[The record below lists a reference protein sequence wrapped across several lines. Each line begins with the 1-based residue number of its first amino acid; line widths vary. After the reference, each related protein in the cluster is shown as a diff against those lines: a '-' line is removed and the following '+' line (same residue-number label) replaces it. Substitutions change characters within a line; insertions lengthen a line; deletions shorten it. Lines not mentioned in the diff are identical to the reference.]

1 MIKNQW
7 YAILPSKAVKRDRI
21 IGVKRLNMDLAVF
34 RNGEGKVGCVTDQC
48 THRGAALSI
57 GKVVGNCIQ
66 CPFHGLTFSVSGD
79 CTSIPANGRASTENI
94 SRYNVRSWP
103 IIEKNGIIY
112 MWYGDAKNATGE
124 PPFFYE
130 DMDSSWTY
138 SELEDH
144 WNSHYSRCI
153 ENQLDV
159 VHLPFVHHNTIGR
172 GNKTLVNGPRIE
184 FVPSGFITSAN
195 NELDQGQTPR
205 PAEECEIKE
214 TYLEFLFPNIWMN
227 HINDKIKIMIFFAPV
242 DEENTVLY
250 IRFYDKLTGF
260 RPIDGLVA
268 LLGKPANLVI
278 ERQDKRVVITQRPK
292 ASAYRSNEML
302 LSGDGPIIKYRS
314 IRDQLKNNVSD
325 KT

>member
-34 RNGEGKVGCVTDQC
+34 RNGEGGVGCVTDQC

-66 CPFHGLTFSVSGD
+66 CPFHGLTFNVSGD

-184 FVPSGFITSAN
+184 FVPSGLITSAN
-195 NELDQGQTPR
+195 NELDQGQKPR
-205 PAEECEIKE
+205 SAEECEIKE
-214 TYLEFLFPNIWMN
+214 TYLEFLYPNIWMN